1 MHFKCLCVQPA
12 NQPTDMTSE
21 RSARKHLKSPSQSIQ
36 LDIVYFFIACNCLG
50 QNLYFVPFLQCVN
63 VSTLKI
69 FLISHNCNGKSCF
82 GCYKCFRN
90 WFGYVLRI
98 APRPPRHTHTHTS
111 RCNVLTKYFSALT
124 SFPNDKLIIFY
135 F

>member
-1 MHFKCLCVQPA
+1 MDMQFVHFKCLCVQPA
-12 NQPTDMTSE
+12 NQPTDMTSK
-21 RSARKHLKSPSQSIQ
+21 RSVRKHLKSPSQSIQ

-63 VSTLKI
+63 VLTLKI

-98 APRPPRHTHTHTS
+98 APCPPRHTHTLYKCPYFFRFS
-111 RCNVLTKYFSALT
+111 LKFNVSYW
-124 SFPNDKLIIFY
+124 IIV
-135 F
+135 